1 SFMPH
6 FKKINRKLKSMTRI
20 YHVSFYYL
28 ILSFVLFFVSCNV
41 PTPPQKAPARGVIAE
56 NGMVVTAHPLASE
69 AGVAILKK
77 GGNAVDAAIAVQFA
91 LAVVYPRA
99 GNIGGGGFAVIRTK
113 SGETAALDFREKAPL
128 KSSRDM
134 FLNEDGEVIKGKSLL
149 GHWAAGVPGSVD
161 GMVTLH
167 AKYGSLPFNELV
179 QPSIDIAKA
188 GVVLTEAMAFQLN
201 RFRDQFIEVN
211 VDTPYVVKANEWL
224 AGDTIF
230 HTDLITTLARIRD
243 EGRAGFYEGKTA
255 ELILKEM
262 EKGRGLMT
270 QDDLN
275 QYRSVWRTPVV
286 GDYKNYR
293 VISMPP
299 PSSGGIALIQL
310 MKGIEGFDLK
320 SYGHNSTA
328 AIHAMTEVQRR
339 VYADRA
345 THLGDPDFYEVPQQM
360 LLDPAY
366 INKRMESIAM
376 DAKTASSEIK
386 EGKVEVIESVET
398 THFSIVDKDGNA
410 VSITTTLN
418 SYFGCKVLVDGAGFF
433 LNNEMDDF
441 SAKPGIP
448 NQFGLVG
455 AEANA
460 IAPEKR
466 MLSSMTPT
474 ILEKEGQ
481 LHLVVGSPGGST
493 IITSVYQTIL
503 NVIEHD
509 MPLQEAV
516 NAKRT
521 HHQWLPDLIIHEPN
535 TLDTTTRTELKT
547 LGHAFHEE
555 KVLGRIAAILV
566 LPDGKLEGA
575 ADYIRGIDDK
585 AVGY

>member
-1 SFMPH
+1 MYLQ
-6 FKKINRKLKSMTRI
+6 NRFTTFFSLLL
-20 YHVSFYYL
+20 L
-28 ILSFVLFFVSCNV
+28 IAFLFSCNTPV
-41 PTPPQKAPARGVIAE
+41 PQLPERGTIAK
-56 NGMVVTAHPLASE
+56 NGMVVSAHPIASQI
-69 AGVAILKK
+69 GVDIMKK
-77 GGNAVDAAIAVQFA
+77 GGNAFDAAVAVQFA

-113 SGETAALDFREKAPL
+113 DGNIDALDFREKAPL
-128 KSSRDM
+128 KANRDM
-134 FLNEDGEVIKGKSLL
+134 FLDENGDVIKGKSLE

-161 GMVTLH
+161 GMVELH
-167 AKYGSLPFNELV
+167 KKYGSLPFKDLV
-179 QPSIDIAKA
+179 APSVEVAKA
-188 GVVLTEAMAFQLN
+188 GVVLTKSTAFQLN
-201 RFRDQFIEVN
+201 RFRDKFLEIN
-211 VDTPYVVKANEWL
+211 LDTPYVVKADKWKVGDRIMHKDL
-224 AGDTIF
+224 AG
-230 HTDLITTLARIRD
+230 TLALIRD
-243 EGRAGFYEGKTA
+243 QGRDGFYKGQTA

-262 EKGRGLMT
+262 ARGAGLIT
-270 QDDLN
+270 QDDLDK
-275 QYRSVWRTPVV
+275 YKSVWRTPVV

-299 PSSGGIALIQL
+299 PSSGGVALIQL
-310 MKGIEGFDLK
+310 MKGIEPFDLK
-320 SYGHNSTA
+320 SYGHNSA
-328 AIHAMTEVQRR
+328 EAIHAMTEVERR

-345 THLGDPDFYEVPQQM
+345 THLGDPDFYEVPQKM

-366 INKRMESIAM
+366 IKERMSTIEM
-376 DAKTASSEIK
+376 DAKTSSTAIK
-386 EGKVEVIESVET
+386 EGEVEVIESVET

-410 VSITTTLN
+410 VSITTTIN
-418 SYFGCKVLVDGAGFF
+418 GYFGCKVLVNGAGFF

-474 ILEKEGQ
+474 ILEKDGN

-503 NVIEHD
+503 NVIEHE
-509 MPLQEAV
+509 MPVQEAV

-521 HHQWLPDLIIHEPN
+521 HHQWLPDMIVHEPN
-535 TLDTTTRTELKT
+535 MFDSTIINQLKG
-547 LGHAFHEE
+547 LGHTFHQE
-555 KVLGRIAAILV
+555 KALGKIEAIHV
-566 LPDGKLEGA
+566 LPDGSYEGA
-575 ADYIRGIDDK
+575 PDYTRGIDDA